1 MWSNRALQSNR
12 TLLHQWKQNH
22 FLGWIDQRWR
32 TITMVFSSQVG
43 LEKIPI
49 LLRKKPIILVYK
61 FLWKLKWRCWIK
73 LLFWRWYWIDILE
86 ILLLNEENEL
96 FLMVF
101 RLWYFPWLWFYSW
114 FFPWF
119 LTLILFFRVF
129 FSYFSK
135 NCVKRKNNLKKVP
148 STVFNNFSIF
158 LNNFSIL
165 LTILWLFKTLHR
177 RPTQPIMRVY
187 IFGWNSKVK
196 PN

>member
-49 LLRKKPIILVYK
+49 LLGKIPIVLVYK
-61 FLWKLKWRCWIK
+61 FFWKLKWRCWIK
-73 LLFWRWYWIDILE
+73 LLFWRWYWNDILE
-86 ILLLNEENEL
+86 ILLINEENEL
-96 FLMVF
+96 FLKVS
-101 RLWYFPWLWFYSW
+101 WLWFFSW
-114 FFPWF
+114 FLIF
-119 LTLILFFRVF
+119 LLVLNTDTFFRVF

-135 NCVKRKNNLKKVP
+135 NCVKRKNNFTKVP

-158 LNNFSIL
+158 
-165 LTILWLFKTLHR
+165 
-177 RPTQPIMRVY
+177 
-187 IFGWNSKVK
+187 
-196 PN
+196 